1 MSCSACAWCGTE
13 TPRAEMAQTEHGLT
27 CGRCVRTAEA
37 ERMRQADA
45 QPRKAAAPE
54 EPKRLDELPAHLLLQ
69 TQIDL
74 PVGHRSYPQLVALAS
89 GMLETALASV
99 DLGALIQSQ
108 EDAYDRRQQT
118 EDTTRELLWLVRWQ
132 TKELARCARELAST
146 REQLD
151 DAQQAQYRNVKGG
164 DA

>member
-13 TPRAEMAQTEHGLT
+13 TPRAEMAHTEQGLC

-54 EPKRLDELPAHLLLQ
+54 EPKRLDELAAHLLLQ

-74 PVGHRSYPQLVALAS
+74 PVAHRSYPQLVALAA
-89 GMLETALASV
+89 GMLETALASL
-99 DLGALIQSQ
+99 DLGALIDAQ

-118 EDTTRELLWLVRWQ
+118 EDTIRELLWLVRWQ

-151 DAQQAQYRNVKGG
+151 DAHQAQYRNVRGG
-164 DA
+164 EA